1 MKKVIL
7 GITELNGR
15 KRDIAD
21 MNNDRTIDITDLIM
35 LKNTLLGEQNPDVTT
50 TEPDVTTTP
59 VDSTTTTTSTTEAP
73 VVVQD
78 AVKFTFSQDGVT
90 AYDVDGNEVD
100 SQMVNG
106 TTVTITVPQEY
117 TFDGSCDEGQI
128 VVNVDK
134 TNYVDGVVTLNLEG
148 LTLSNSS
155 TSPIYVESID
165 KECVI
170 ASKNGT
176 TNLISDGTSSYTN
189 ADGGVGAIYSKD
201 DLKFKGKGELTVNGN
216 CEDAIVSKNDI
227 KIWNSTL
234 NVNAIDD
241 GIRGKDAVKIGDPD
255 KLTTDGAY
263 DNLVVNV
270 KTTSGDGIKY
280 QRWNNHHKCLCR
292 WYSS

>member
-1 MKKVIL
+1 
-7 GITELNGR
+7 
-15 KRDIAD
+15 
-21 MNNDRTIDITDLIM
+21 M

-134 TNYVDGVVTLNLEG
+134 TNYVDGVVT
-148 LTLSNSS
+148 
-155 TSPIYVESID
+155 
-165 KECVI
+165 
-170 ASKNGT
+170 
-176 TNLISDGTSSYTN
+176 
-189 ADGGVGAIYSKD
+189 
-201 DLKFKGKGELTVNGN
+201 
-216 CEDAIVSKNDI
+216 
-227 KIWNSTL
+227 
-234 NVNAIDD
+234 
-241 GIRGKDAVKIGDPD
+241 
-255 KLTTDGAY
+255 
-263 DNLVVNV
+263 
-270 KTTSGDGIKY
+270 
-280 QRWNNHHKCLCR
+280 
-292 WYSS
+292 